1 MPGFISCYNW
11 HLRFIISVG
20 LFGQNVILLLPKIFL
35 NVVCASNLKNKHIIG
50 NAFLID
56 FLNHALAKEIWF

>member
-1 MPGFISCYNW
+1 MPGFVSCYTW
-11 HLRFIISVG
+11 HLFE
-20 LFGQNVILLLPKIFL
+20 QNMILLLPKIFL

-56 FLNHALAKEIWF
+56 FSNYALTKEVWF